1 MENSMHPVQQEPTEK
16 AMDSTQNT
24 EKARDPE
31 SQTGKTTNEVSPG
44 SEENQEASSG
54 RPSMS
59 GLRLNIVVFGLWI
72 SLFLAAL
79 DSTIISTALFDIS
92 NSLNETSKS
101 AWVVTSYLL
110 TYNAFVLLIAK
121 LSDLVG
127 LKPLLL
133 GSNLV
138 FLVFSIASGV
148 ARTIDQLIVFRAFQG
163 IGASGLYCLVFVAI
177 LQLISLEKAGLYSGV
192 ISSVFALSNLLGP
205 ILGGVIVDNTTWRW
219 IFYINI
225 PFAAIATVLLGVAIP
240 VSDDIRFNRQ
250 AFKRLDYVGSFLSIC
265 WLIPLLFALQEG
277 GTYYAWDS
285 SEVIGTLVGGIVALI
300 VFLAYEAWLQRRRD
314 SAREPIFPIRFVRD
328 PLQGLLLLNVLFTGF
343 AFYTS
348 IINLPQ
354 RFQAV
359 NEVSASRA
367 GVLLLTMTLILPFF
381 SLVAG
386 ALTAKAP
393 QTAFTLLT
401 FGTVLVLTSTACFSV
416 LPDDHAVADRQY
428 GFEVLMGAGLG
439 IISTTQYV
447 ILKMTFPARDMA
459 AGTGAMNM
467 LRAMGGCI
475 GLAICAA
482 MLSSRLDD
490 ELAAVLPGRSPD
502 QIQLAKN
509 SLHGETNGFSAEE
522 IAGVRRVYGRGY
534 NDGFQVMIA
543 FAGANVVVAGL
554 LFLATCRRGGI
565 GRVVADAKAAEA
577 RRPAAGIS
585 SPRSAITFTLR
596 EFASSSRDKQ
606 SIPSAR
612 ESPRDL
618 PTSGYEHI
626 DAGRLVEEE
635 ELLDYRADRFY
646 PVHLGEVFRDRYQA
660 IAKLGF
666 GSSSTTWLARDL
678 EARQYVAL
686 KVYVRTSLVHRE
698 LPSYHHIASRMK
710 DSTHEGRGNVRR
722 LLDSFVANG
731 PDGDHVV
738 LVFEP
743 AQMSLR
749 DMKVVFR
756 PEGFDEDFVRGA
768 IIELLKALDFL
779 HTHGEIVHTGICPV
793 DQSPLERR
801 PHGVGPSGAKEIIAA
816 LGPPPVEFL
825 AKTPERR
832 ADFWDDEGKW
842 LGLAPI
848 PEARTMEALEC
859 RLKDKAGFLS
869 FIRRALTWMPEERA
883 TAKELLQDPWLSG
896 RSR

>member
-110 TYNAFVLLIAK
+110 TYNGMAWTICLQLTALFLTVFPAFVLLIAK

-192 ISSVFALSNLLGP
+192 ISSVFALSNLLALARMNP
-205 ILGGVIVDNTTWRW
+205 AADQVS
-219 IFYINI
+219 I

-577 RRPAAGIS
+577 RRPAAG
-585 SPRSAITFTLR
+585 
-596 EFASSSRDKQ
+596 
-606 SIPSAR
+606 
-612 ESPRDL
+612 
-618 PTSGYEHI
+618 
-626 DAGRLVEEE
+626 
-635 ELLDYRADRFY
+635 
-646 PVHLGEVFRDRYQA
+646 
-660 IAKLGF
+660 
-666 GSSSTTWLARDL
+666 
-678 EARQYVAL
+678 
-686 KVYVRTSLVHRE
+686 
-698 LPSYHHIASRMK
+698 
-710 DSTHEGRGNVRR
+710 
-722 LLDSFVANG
+722 
-731 PDGDHVV
+731 
-738 LVFEP
+738 
-743 AQMSLR
+743 
-749 DMKVVFR
+749 
-756 PEGFDEDFVRGA
+756 
-768 IIELLKALDFL
+768 
-779 HTHGEIVHTGICPV
+779 
-793 DQSPLERR
+793 
-801 PHGVGPSGAKEIIAA
+801 
-816 LGPPPVEFL
+816 
-825 AKTPERR
+825 
-832 ADFWDDEGKW
+832 
-842 LGLAPI
+842 
-848 PEARTMEALEC
+848 
-859 RLKDKAGFLS
+859 
-869 FIRRALTWMPEERA
+869 
-883 TAKELLQDPWLSG
+883 
-896 RSR
+896 

>member
-110 TYNAFVLLIAK
+110 TYNGMAWTICLQLTALFLTVFPAFVLLIAK

-225 PFAAIATVLLGVAIP
+225 PLAAIATVLLGVAIP

-285 SEVIGTLVGGIVALI
+285 SEVIGTLVGGIVTLI
-300 VFLAYEAWLQRRRD
+300 VFLAYEAWLPRRRD

-577 RRPAAGIS
+577 RRPAAG
-585 SPRSAITFTLR
+585 
-596 EFASSSRDKQ
+596 
-606 SIPSAR
+606 
-612 ESPRDL
+612 
-618 PTSGYEHI
+618 
-626 DAGRLVEEE
+626 
-635 ELLDYRADRFY
+635 
-646 PVHLGEVFRDRYQA
+646 
-660 IAKLGF
+660 
-666 GSSSTTWLARDL
+666 
-678 EARQYVAL
+678 
-686 KVYVRTSLVHRE
+686 
-698 LPSYHHIASRMK
+698 
-710 DSTHEGRGNVRR
+710 
-722 LLDSFVANG
+722 
-731 PDGDHVV
+731 
-738 LVFEP
+738 
-743 AQMSLR
+743 
-749 DMKVVFR
+749 
-756 PEGFDEDFVRGA
+756 
-768 IIELLKALDFL
+768 
-779 HTHGEIVHTGICPV
+779 
-793 DQSPLERR
+793 
-801 PHGVGPSGAKEIIAA
+801 
-816 LGPPPVEFL
+816 
-825 AKTPERR
+825 
-832 ADFWDDEGKW
+832 
-842 LGLAPI
+842 
-848 PEARTMEALEC
+848 
-859 RLKDKAGFLS
+859 
-869 FIRRALTWMPEERA
+869 
-883 TAKELLQDPWLSG
+883 
-896 RSR
+896 

>member
-110 TYNAFVLLIAK
+110 TYNGMAWTLCLQLTALSLTVFPAFVLLIAK

-205 ILGGVIVDNTTWRW
+205 ILALARMNPAADQVS
-219 IFYINI
+219 I
-225 PFAAIATVLLGVAIP
+225 PLAAIATVLLGVAIP

-285 SEVIGTLVGGIVALI
+285 SEVIGTLVGGIVTLI
-300 VFLAYEAWLQRRRD
+300 VFLAYEAWLPRRRD

-367 GVLLLTMTLILPFF
+367 GVLLLTMTLVLPFF

-577 RRPAAGIS
+577 RRPAAG
-585 SPRSAITFTLR
+585 
-596 EFASSSRDKQ
+596 
-606 SIPSAR
+606 
-612 ESPRDL
+612 
-618 PTSGYEHI
+618 
-626 DAGRLVEEE
+626 
-635 ELLDYRADRFY
+635 
-646 PVHLGEVFRDRYQA
+646 
-660 IAKLGF
+660 
-666 GSSSTTWLARDL
+666 
-678 EARQYVAL
+678 
-686 KVYVRTSLVHRE
+686 
-698 LPSYHHIASRMK
+698 
-710 DSTHEGRGNVRR
+710 
-722 LLDSFVANG
+722 
-731 PDGDHVV
+731 
-738 LVFEP
+738 
-743 AQMSLR
+743 
-749 DMKVVFR
+749 
-756 PEGFDEDFVRGA
+756 
-768 IIELLKALDFL
+768 
-779 HTHGEIVHTGICPV
+779 
-793 DQSPLERR
+793 
-801 PHGVGPSGAKEIIAA
+801 
-816 LGPPPVEFL
+816 
-825 AKTPERR
+825 
-832 ADFWDDEGKW
+832 
-842 LGLAPI
+842 
-848 PEARTMEALEC
+848 
-859 RLKDKAGFLS
+859 
-869 FIRRALTWMPEERA
+869 
-883 TAKELLQDPWLSG
+883 
-896 RSR
+896 

>member
-1 MENSMHPVQQEPTEK
+1 MNPAADQ
-16 AMDSTQNT
+16 
-24 EKARDPE
+24 
-31 SQTGKTTNEVSPG
+31 VS
-44 SEENQEASSG
+44 
-54 RPSMS
+54 
-59 GLRLNIVVFGLWI
+59 I
-72 SLFLAAL
+72 
-79 DSTIISTALFDIS
+79 
-92 NSLNETSKS
+92 
-101 AWVVTSYLL
+101 
-110 TYNAFVLLIAK
+110 
-121 LSDLVG
+121 
-127 LKPLLL
+127 PL
-133 GSNLV
+133 
-138 FLVFSIASGV
+138 
-148 ARTIDQLIVFRAFQG
+148 
-163 IGASGLYCLVFVAI
+163 
-177 LQLISLEKAGLYSGV
+177 
-192 ISSVFALSNLLGP
+192 
-205 ILGGVIVDNTTWRW
+205 
-219 IFYINI
+219 
-225 PFAAIATVLLGVAIP
+225 AAIATVLLGVAIP

-285 SEVIGTLVGGIVALI
+285 SEVIGTLVGGIVTLI
-300 VFLAYEAWLQRRRD
+300 VFLAYEAWLPRRRD

-577 RRPAAGIS
+577 RRPAAG
-585 SPRSAITFTLR
+585 
-596 EFASSSRDKQ
+596 
-606 SIPSAR
+606 
-612 ESPRDL
+612 
-618 PTSGYEHI
+618 
-626 DAGRLVEEE
+626 
-635 ELLDYRADRFY
+635 
-646 PVHLGEVFRDRYQA
+646 
-660 IAKLGF
+660 
-666 GSSSTTWLARDL
+666 
-678 EARQYVAL
+678 
-686 KVYVRTSLVHRE
+686 
-698 LPSYHHIASRMK
+698 
-710 DSTHEGRGNVRR
+710 
-722 LLDSFVANG
+722 
-731 PDGDHVV
+731 
-738 LVFEP
+738 
-743 AQMSLR
+743 
-749 DMKVVFR
+749 
-756 PEGFDEDFVRGA
+756 
-768 IIELLKALDFL
+768 
-779 HTHGEIVHTGICPV
+779 
-793 DQSPLERR
+793 
-801 PHGVGPSGAKEIIAA
+801 
-816 LGPPPVEFL
+816 
-825 AKTPERR
+825 
-832 ADFWDDEGKW
+832 
-842 LGLAPI
+842 
-848 PEARTMEALEC
+848 
-859 RLKDKAGFLS
+859 
-869 FIRRALTWMPEERA
+869 
-883 TAKELLQDPWLSG
+883 
-896 RSR
+896 